1 MNGRILGGPPGF
13 VTYEGFFRDLKE
25 AREPVSIDAGGK
37 SDLCKRLEAVCGAPG
52 YLFDEAREDL
62 LKTAEVKDVCSDA
75 QGRLYVRY
83 EVSALKENCEWDGPY
98 QLLTL
103 WSGEGA
109 LLSYTFVHGSGR
121 HGTVAAM
128 LYRRA
133 GSQGCRRVVRSR
145 DEVLQ
150 FVDKMADGDAV
161 VVGNDDCDGEFL
173 LTDSRQGNKMLSW
186 QVFAKPWIFNSV
198 KHVPIHVV
206 RNAVNRF
213 FKKGVLGVQELC
225 EWEPSEDCDE
235 TSRLTEFVI
244 SRSLRRHLFRAMRLG
259 NVEEVK
265 ALHVRGVVED
275 GCVAPQGIKV
285 PFGIYESMLGALH
298 ELAYAEPKVLSE
310 VDEKSLRLFLA
321 LRGDEL
327 AQCDLA
333 YKWQEGKEPFA
344 VDATAA
350 EYWYL
355 QAARKGNPM
364 AQNNLANLYRLE
376 SPLHDC
382 KKAVYWHEQA
392 VSNKMPS
399 AMLGLAECLCCPKW
413 EHQDPERAA
422 MLHKEALRLK
432 ALRFNPDPK
441 RVRIDYD

>member
-37 SDLCKRLEAVCGAPG
+37 SDLCKRLEAVCGDSG

-62 LKTAEVKDVCSDA
+62 LKTAEVKDVCSDV

-103 WSGEGA
+103 WSGEGT
-109 LLSYTFVHGSGR
+109 LLSYTFVHGTGR

-128 LYRRA
+128 LYRRG

-150 FVDKMADGDAV
+150 FVDKMTDGDAV

-173 LTDSRQGNKMLSW
+173 LIDSRQGNKMLSW
-186 QVFAKPWIFNSV
+186 QVFAKPWIFNST

-206 RNAVNRF
+206 QNAVNRF
-213 FKKGVLGVQELC
+213 FEKGVLGIQELC
-225 EWEPSEDCDE
+225 EWEPAEDCDE

-244 SRSLRRHLFRAMRLG
+244 SRSLRRHLFRAMRVG

-265 ALHVRGVVED
+265 ALHVCGVVTD
-275 GCVAPQGIKV
+275 GSVAPQGIKV

-310 VDEKSLRLFLA
+310 VDEKSVRLFLA

-327 AQCDLA
+327 AQCDLVGE
-333 YKWQEGKEPFA
+333 QEEGA
-344 VDATAA
+344 
-350 EYWYL
+350 
-355 QAARKGNPM
+355 
-364 AQNNLANLYRLE
+364 E
-376 SPLHDC
+376 SP
-382 KKAVYWHEQA
+382 AIEGSTIQ
-392 VSNKMPS
+392 SGSQTS
-399 AMLGLAECLCCPKW
+399 A
-413 EHQDPERAA
+413 
-422 MLHKEALRLK
+422 
-432 ALRFNPDPK
+432 
-441 RVRIDYD
+441 Y

>member
-1 MNGRILGGPPGF
+1 MKRRILGGPPGF
-13 VTYEGFFRDLKE
+13 VTYEGFFSELKE
-25 AREPVSIDAGGK
+25 TREPVSVDAGGK
-37 SDLCKRLEAVCGAPG
+37 SDLCKRLKVVCGEPE
-52 YLFDEAREDL
+52 YLFDEVREDL
-62 LKTAEVKDVCSDA
+62 LKTAEVKDVCSYS

-103 WSGEGA
+103 WSREGA
-109 LLSYTFVHGSGR
+109 LLSYTFVHGTGR
-121 HGTVAAM
+121 HGSVAAM
-128 LYRRA
+128 LYRRG

-150 FVDKMADGDAV
+150 FVGKMADGDAV

-173 LTDSRQGNKMLSW
+173 LVDSRHGNMMLSW
-186 QVFAKPWIFNSV
+186 QVFAKPWIFNST

-213 FKKGVLGVQELC
+213 FEKGVLGVQELC
-225 EWEPSEDCDE
+225 EWEPAEDYDE

-244 SRSLRRHLFRAMRLG
+244 TRSLRRHLFSALRLC
-259 NVEEVK
+259 NVEEAK
-265 ALHVRGVVED
+265 ALNVHGVAIGGSV
-275 GCVAPQGIKV
+275 VPQALKV
-285 PFGIYESMLGALH
+285 PFGIYESMLTALH

-310 VDEKSLRLFLA
+310 VDEKRLRLFLA
-321 LRGDEL
+321 LQGDEL

-333 YKWQEGKEPFA
+333 YKWQEGEEPFTI
-344 VDATAA
+344 DLTAA

-364 AQNNLANLYRLE
+364 AQNNLANLYRE
-376 SPLHDC
+376 NSPLHDC

-392 VSNKMPS
+392 AANKMPS
-399 AMLGLAECLCCPKW
+399 AMLGLAECLCCPKC

-422 MLHKEALRLK
+422 ALHKEALRLK
-432 ALRFNPDPK
+432 ALRFNSDPK